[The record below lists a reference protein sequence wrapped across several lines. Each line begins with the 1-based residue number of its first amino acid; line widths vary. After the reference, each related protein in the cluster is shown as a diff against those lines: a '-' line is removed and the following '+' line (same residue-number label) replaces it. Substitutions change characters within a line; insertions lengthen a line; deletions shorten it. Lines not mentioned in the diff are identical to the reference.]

1 MRLLAL
7 VLALAQPLAAQ
18 AQQQLTIS
26 AAASLGEAF
35 REIGKGFEAAHL
47 GVSLRFNFAA
57 SGVLVQQLGQGAP
70 VDVLACADQ
79 DSMDRAQSQQLIAP
93 ATRRDFTANS
103 LVLIAATD
111 APALKSLVDLQQP
124 GVQRIAIG
132 KPASVPAGRYATQA
146 LQAAKLWEPLS
157 PKLVQADS
165 VRQALDYVARGEAQ
179 AGFVYRS
186 DALLMPDKARIVLT
200 VEGHDPVRYPAAV
213 VRDSKQQALAG
224 EFVAHLQ
231 SAEAQKI
238 LQAKG
243 FAKP

>member
-1 MRLLAL
+1 MKLLAL
-7 VLALAQPLAAQ
+7 ALLLPLAVQ
-18 AQQQLTIS
+18 AQQLTIS

-35 REIGKGFEAAHL
+35 RAIGQGFESAHP
-47 GVSLRFNFAA
+47 GVTLRFNFAA

-79 DSMDRAQSQQLIAP
+79 ESMGRAQSQQLVDP

-103 LVLIAATD
+103 LVLVAATD
-111 APALKSLVDLQQP
+111 GPALKSLADLQSP
-124 GVQRIAIG
+124 AVQRIAIG

-146 LQAAKLWEPLS
+146 LQAARLWEPLS
-157 PKLVQADS
+157 PKLVRADS

-186 DALLMPDKARIVLT
+186 DALAVADKVRIVLT

-213 VRDSKQQALAG
+213 VRESRQQALARD
-224 EFVAHLQ
+224 FLAHLQ
-231 SAEAQKI
+231 SAAAQQI

>member
-1 MRLLAL
+1 MKLLAL
-7 VLALAQPLAAQ
+7 ALLLPLAVQ
-18 AQQQLTIS
+18 AQQLTIS

-35 REIGKGFEAAHL
+35 RAIGQGFESAHP
-47 GVSLRFNFAA
+47 GVTLRFNFAA

-79 DSMDRAQSQQLIAP
+79 ESMDRAQGQQLVDP

-111 APALKSLVDLQQP
+111 GPALKSLADLQSP
-124 GVQRIAIG
+124 AVQRIAIG

-146 LQAAKLWEPLS
+146 LQAARLWEPLS
-157 PKLVQADS
+157 PKLVRADS

-186 DALLMPDKARIVLT
+186 DALAVADKVRIVLP

-213 VRDSKQQALAG
+213 VRDSRQQALARD
-224 EFVAHLQ
+224 FLAHLQ
-231 SAEAQKI
+231 SAAAQQI